1 MFATKSLNRS
11 WPGFAVIVFSLAL
24 LVSGRIPAQTI
35 TGTISG
41 SVVDSSGA
49 SVPAAKTVLL
59 DEGTGSTRT
68 SETNEAGIFTF
79 DAVRPG
85 TYTVK
90 VEKQGFRAFERTHMV
105 LGGERAPAG
114 GHDRTTLGQTS
125 ETVTIQAQGELVKTD
140 SAEHSGLLSASQIDL
155 SIARGRD
162 PINLLRLLPGASSM
176 TGVQGGGENDEG
188 ASATARNRSAGVMGA
203 GRRISPGSG

>member
-1 MFATKSLNRS
+1 MSRNEVVESKLARFCRDRLFA
-11 WPGFAVIVFSLAL
+11 GFA
-24 LVSGRIPAQTI
+24 GERQNPAQTI

-105 LGGERAPAG
+105 LAASERLPVGAIEL
-114 GHDRTTLGQTS
+114 RLGQTS
-125 ETVTIQAQGELVKTD
+125 ETVTVWAQASMVKTD
-140 SAEHSGLLSASQIDL
+140 SAEHSGCYPPRKSTC
-155 SIARGRD
+155 R
-162 PINLLRLLPGASSM
+162 
-176 TGVQGGGENDEG
+176 
-188 ASATARNRSAGVMGA
+188 
-203 GRRISPGSG
+203 